1 MLSFIPNYTVE
12 GVSTQ
17 QFHAVMDALD
27 HVRTLAKGDPKS
39 FYKPRVMVPP
49 PFLDPESKIIFKN
62 SLAEVVG
69 IARPTPEFEGKCYA
83 VFFTASDGK
92 IKLSIRFDMQCISN
106 FGNFGGL
113 ELAITRPEGVIEY
126 FWLPTVEHV
135 FQFIKAMTVV
145 GAHDVLYNVIC
156 AEKPVGAKK
165 ATAEG
170 KFDVKA
176 GNWSAIS
183 EDVMMVLPSFNLK
196 NKPFF
201 DLMCDFSKYAKANGV
216 EPEDVEF
223 VEANGDGIYGNGAG
237 EPGKEIRAMMND
249 EQYIVFT
256 NPDLEGDAT
265 KGKNILGRALKK
277 AFEIVEKCGCDYKE
291 LVIGEIA
298 FLTEP
303 EETPDFS
310 EPLAREGSVMVVKD
324 EPKNESSD
332 EDSSKRQRVET
343 TLHLPPSG
351 RTMSFGRSLSHV

>member
-1 MLSFIPNYTVE
+1 MLSFIPTYTAPILL
-12 GVSTQ
+12 TAQ
-17 QFHAVMDALD
+17 QFHAVKAAFD
-27 HVRTLAKGDPKS
+27 HVHELAKGDPKS

-62 SLAEVVG
+62 SFAEVVG

-83 VFFTASDGK
+83 VFFVASDGK
-92 IKLSIRFDMQCISN
+92 KKLSIRFDMQCISN

-113 ELAITRPEGVIEY
+113 NLAITRPDGVIEY

-135 FQFIKAMTVV
+135 FQFIKALTVV
-145 GAHDVLYNVIC
+145 GALVVLSDVIC

-170 KFDVKA
+170 KFDAKA
-176 GNWSAIS
+176 GNWFSIS
-183 EDVMMVLPSFNLK
+183 EAVMMVLPSFNLK

-201 DLMCDFSKYAKANGV
+201 DLMCEFSKYAKANGV

-223 VEANGDGIYGNGAG
+223 VEANGDVNYGNGAG
-237 EPGKEIRAMMND
+237 EPDKKIRAMMND
-249 EQYIVFT
+249 EDYIVFT

-277 AFEIVEKCGCDYKE
+277 AFMVVEECGCNYNE
-291 LVIGEIA
+291 LVIGDIM

-303 EETPDFS
+303 EETPDSS

-324 EPKNESSD
+324 EPKDESSD
-332 EDSSKRQRVET
+332 EDSSKRQC
-343 TLHLPPSG
+343 LGG
-351 RTMSFGRSLSHV
+351 RSMSYGRSLSLA